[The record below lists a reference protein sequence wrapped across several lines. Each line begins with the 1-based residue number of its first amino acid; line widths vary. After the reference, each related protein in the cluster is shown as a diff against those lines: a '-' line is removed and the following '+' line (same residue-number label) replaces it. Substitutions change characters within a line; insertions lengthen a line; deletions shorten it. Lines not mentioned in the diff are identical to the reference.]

1 MKRNLGLFNNRVVE
15 FYQKSITD
23 GKMIP
28 MCGSDY
34 IRFTDGR
41 KSIQRI
47 ISESKVWA
55 KNHNKNLNK
64 GIISFRVCIMINY
77 SNTRYLTDFI
87 YID

>member
-15 FYQKSITD
+15 FYHKSMTD

-41 KSIQRI
+41 KSIQRV